1 MLFNSH
7 LFLLA
12 FLPLSVALY
21 RLIPNRDAV
30 RVWYLVAV
38 SLVFYGYWDVSFV
51 PLLVV
56 SVLGNWGLSKLYQ
69 ASGRRLVP
77 ATGIALNLASLAYF
91 KYAAFLVANLNLALN
106 TSFAV
111 DKVLLPLGIS
121 FFTFHNIM
129 YLADLYR
136 GKAPI
141 YRLRD
146 YALYI
151 VFFPQIVAGPLVR
164 HWELIPQ
171 IPKDPWG
178 PDTAERLGRGLTLL
192 IIGLVKK
199 VLIADALAPLVNS
212 TFTAAAQHTMP
223 GLGDAWA
230 AVLGFT
236 FQIYFDFSGYSD
248 MAIGIALMFGFAL
261 PFNFD
266 APYRSLSL
274 RDFWRRWHMTLS
286 RLLRDYLYIPF
297 GGNRHGLPRQILALL
312 GTMLL
317 GGLWHGAAWTF
328 VIWGGLHGIGLAAGV
343 LWRRYL
349 PPMPAVFSGPL
360 TFAFVVFAWVFF
372 RSGSIGQAATM
383 FSAMAGAGGVHGA
396 RHLASIL
403 IAALIAFLGP
413 TSQDVALKRLRP
425 ARWSAAAAAL
435 VLCIILLK
443 LGDDTNYEF
452 VYFQF

>member
-7 LFLLA
+7 LFLLV
-12 FLPLSVALY
+12 FLPLAVAFY
-21 RLIPNRDAV
+21 RLIPNRDAF

-69 ASGRRLVP
+69 VNGRRLVP
-77 ATGIALNLASLAYF
+77 AIGIALNLGSLAYF
-91 KYAAFLVANLNLALN
+91 KYAAFLVANLNLAFH

-171 IPKDPWG
+171 IPRDPWG
-178 PDTAERLGRGLTLL
+178 KDTAERIGRGLTLL

-199 VLIADALAPLVNS
+199 VLIADALAPVVNA
-212 TFTAAAQHTMP
+212 TFAAVAQHYVP

-248 MAIGIALMFGFAL
+248 MAIGIALIFGFAL
-261 PFNFD
+261 PFNFN
-266 APYRSLSL
+266 APYRAESL

-286 RLLRDYLYIPF
+286 RMLRDYLYIPF
-297 GGNRHGLPRQILALL
+297 GGNRHGLPRQVLALL

-317 GGLWHGAAWTF
+317 GGLWHGASWTF
-328 VIWGGLHGIGLAAGV
+328 VIWGGLHGMGLAAGV
-343 LWRRYL
+343 LWRRAL
-349 PPMPAVFSGPL
+349 PPMPTVLSAPL

-372 RSGSIGQAATM
+372 RSADLSQAATM
-383 FSAMAGAGGVHGA
+383 FSAMAGAGGIHGT
-396 RHLASIL
+396 RHLVSIL
-403 IAALIAFLGP
+403 LAALIAFLGP
-413 TSQDVALKRLRP
+413 TSQDVALQRLKP

-435 VLCIILLK
+435 VLCLILLK

>member
-7 LFLLA
+7 LFLLV
-12 FLPLSVALY
+12 FLPLAVAFY
-21 RLIPNRDAV
+21 RLIPNRAAF
-30 RVWYLVAV
+30 RIWYLVAV

-51 PLLVV
+51 PLLVI

-69 ASGRRLVP
+69 ANGRRLVP
-77 ATGIALNLASLAYF
+77 ATGVALNLASLAYF
-91 KYAAFLVANLNLALN
+91 KYAAFLVANLNLALH

-136 GKAPI
+136 GNAPI

-171 IPKDPWG
+171 ISKDPWG
-178 PDTAERLGRGLTLL
+178 KDTAERIGRGLTLL

-199 VLIADALAPLVNS
+199 VLIADALAPVVNS
-212 TFTAAAQHTMP
+212 TFEAVSQHTVP
-223 GLGDAWA
+223 GLGDAWV

-248 MAIGIALMFGFAL
+248 MAIGIALIFGFVL

-266 APYRSLSL
+266 TPYRALSL

-286 RLLRDYLYIPF
+286 RMLRDYLYIPF
-297 GGNRHGLPRQILALL
+297 GGNRHGLPRQVLALL
-312 GTMLL
+312 GTMFL

-328 VIWGGLHGIGLAAGV
+328 VIWGGLHGMGLAAGV
-343 LWRRYL
+343 LWRRFL
-349 PPMPAVFSGPL
+349 PPMPTVLSAPL

-372 RSGSIGQAATM
+372 RSADLGQAATM
-383 FSAMAGAGGVHGA
+383 FSAMAGAGGMHGT
-396 RHLASIL
+396 RHLVFIL
-403 IAALIAFLGP
+403 LAALIAFLGP
-413 TSQDVALKRLRP
+413 TSQDVAMKRLKP
-425 ARWSAAAAAL
+425 ARWDAAAAAL
-435 VLCIILLK
+435 VLCLILLK